1 MARDRRGGRGPN
13 YVPIAPPSFRHN
25 VETMEQMWD
34 EVGELTGTRWAA
46 RVDLW
51 DTQAEGWKDE
61 AVAFLGDDAG
71 LISFVVERMQ

>member
-1 MARDRRGGRGPN
+1 
-13 YVPIAPPSFRHN
+13 
-25 VETMEQMWD
+25 MEQMWD

-46 RVDLW
+46 LVDLW
-51 DTQAEGWKDE
+51 DTKAEGWKYE